1 MRGHLL
7 QPGRGHSRCEEMP
20 SEAGSCYNKEAEDLR
35 PLPTA
40 TGSDED
46 MEVRRP
52 SVPFLLLL
60 LISFLAGIIIGQELT
75 SDRQVNGALGG
86 SVVLSVDLSP
96 GKKVKKIEWSFK
108 AGTGATIQL
117 AEFNGG
123 KFERPDPSDR
133 FQQRLEMY
141 ETSLR
146 IKALELGDSGVYE
159 ARVKIVP
166 ATLEEQAFLLTVY
179 EPVPEPEIK
188 SHSVSS
194 TADGCNV
201 TLQCQ
206 VSGREEVNVS
216 WMRGN
221 PPRGLGNSERYQLS
235 RDGRTLRLSLQPN
248 PPNSTFTCMASNPVD
263 QKSVSP
269 DLQSICQSGD
279 KGTDTAMWMGPLC
292 VGLIVVTAACV
303 GMWLWKKRR
312 KKPVGRAAVPT
323 IPEEECPSEPHYAEI
338 KRRSPPEGNDQDPGC
353 PSERPL
359 VTTIYDQIRVVPA
372 GPSEQL
378 T

>member
-1 MRGHLL
+1 MCCTS
-7 QPGRGHSRCEEMP
+7 PCIHSLDCIV
-20 SEAGSCYNKEAEDLR
+20 S
-35 PLPTA
+35 A
-40 TGSDED
+40 TGKDED

-52 SVPFLLLL
+52 SVPLLL
-60 LISFLAGIIIGQELT
+60 LISFLAGIVIIQAPTPRRL
-75 SDRQVNGALGG
+75 VNGILGG

-96 GKKVKKIEWSFK
+96 GKKVKEVEWSFS
-108 AGTGATIQL
+108 AGTGVMIQL

-123 KFERPDPSDR
+123 KFERPDASDR

-141 ETSLR
+141 ETALR
-146 IKALELGDSGVYE
+146 ISALELNDSGVYE
-159 ARVKIVP
+159 ARIKIVP
-166 ATLEEQAFLLTVY
+166 ATVEDQAFLLVVY

-188 SHSVSS
+188 SHAVSS

-206 VSGREEVNVS
+206 VSSREINIS
-216 WMRGN
+216 WTRGN
-221 PPRGLGNSERYQLS
+221 PPRDLSNSKRYQLAP
-235 RDGRTLRLSLQPN
+235 DGRILRLFLQPN
-248 PPNSTFTCMASNPVD
+248 PPNATFNCTASNPVD
-263 QKSVSP
+263 QKSISS
-269 DLQSICQSGD
+269 DLRSICQSRD
-279 KGTDTAMWMGPLC
+279 ANAAMWMGHLC
-292 VGLIVVTAACV
+292 VGVIVVTAACV

-312 KKPVGRAAVPT
+312 KKPVSRAAVPT
-323 IPEEECPSEPHYAEI
+323 VPEEECPSEPHYAEI
-338 KRRSPPEGNDQDPGC
+338 KRRSPPEGNDHDPGC